1 MEIVNIE
8 AGTFKEMAAAW
19 HSLKS
24 KLEELQDICLRKETD
39 EWLDS
44 KKVCE
49 VLSIS
54 SRSLQHLRN
63 NGYTVLHPDRQKNL
77 LSQAGCHVITN
88 HRTKEKIVMGEIV
101 TKTHKEILRFFDE
114 MKKISTLVDALKSS
128 YSPSLNGERFLT
140 DTELSEMLKLTKR
153 TLLEYRNCGKI
164 PYYQFG
170 GKILYRESDIEKLLS
185 ENRREMF

>member
-1 MEIVNIE
+1 MKIVNIE
-8 AGTFKEMAAAW
+8 AGTFKEMVAAW

-24 KLEELQDICLRKETD
+24 KLEKLQDLCLRKEPD

-63 NGYTVLHPDRQKNL
+63 NGT
-77 LSQAGCHVITN
+77 LSFTRIDKKIFYRKQDVITN
-88 HRTKEKIVMGEIV
+88 NHTKEKIVMGEIV
-101 TKTHKEILRFFDE
+101 TKTHKEVLRFFDE

-164 PYYQFG
+164 PYYQIG
-170 GKILYRESDIEKLLS
+170 GKILYRERDIEKLLS

>member
-1 MEIVNIE
+1 
-8 AGTFKEMAAAW
+8 
-19 HSLKS
+19 
-24 KLEELQDICLRKETD
+24 
-39 EWLDS
+39 
-44 KKVCE
+44 
-49 VLSIS
+49 
-54 SRSLQHLRN
+54 
-63 NGYTVLHPDRQKNL
+63 
-77 LSQAGCHVITN
+77 
-88 HRTKEKIVMGEIV
+88 MGEII
-101 TKTHKEILRFFDE
+101 TKTHKEVLRFFDE
-114 MKKISTLVDALKSS
+114 IKKISTLVDALKSS

>member
-1 MEIVNIE
+1 
-8 AGTFKEMAAAW
+8 
-19 HSLKS
+19 
-24 KLEELQDICLRKETD
+24 
-39 EWLDS
+39 
-44 KKVCE
+44 
-49 VLSIS
+49 
-54 SRSLQHLRN
+54 
-63 NGYTVLHPDRQKNL
+63 
-77 LSQAGCHVITN
+77 
-88 HRTKEKIVMGEIV
+88 MGEIV

-164 PYYQFG
+164 PYQFG

>member
-1 MEIVNIE
+1 
-8 AGTFKEMAAAW
+8 
-19 HSLKS
+19 
-24 KLEELQDICLRKETD
+24 
-39 EWLDS
+39 
-44 KKVCE
+44 
-49 VLSIS
+49 
-54 SRSLQHLRN
+54 
-63 NGYTVLHPDRQKNL
+63 
-77 LSQAGCHVITN
+77 
-88 HRTKEKIVMGEIV
+88 MGEIV

-153 TLLEYRNCGKI
+153 TLLEYRTCGKI